1 MNLANTALVAPGVEH
16 CVRTLNGLLGHPQQS
31 SLRPFP
37 HKRGRKLWGLPLV
50 THGGSDPCQ
59 IHVWETFSEIIAV
72 CILIRSRRRHRR
84 PSLPVVQAS

>member
-1 MNLANTALVAPGVEH
+1 MTISQVCYVYDRPLIRLAHGQPGLD
-16 CVRTLNGLLGHPQQS
+16 TGLLGHPQQS

-59 IHVWETFSEIIAV
+59 IHSQCYCTDCTVNGII
-72 CILIRSRRRHRR
+72 LE
-84 PSLPVVQAS
+84 